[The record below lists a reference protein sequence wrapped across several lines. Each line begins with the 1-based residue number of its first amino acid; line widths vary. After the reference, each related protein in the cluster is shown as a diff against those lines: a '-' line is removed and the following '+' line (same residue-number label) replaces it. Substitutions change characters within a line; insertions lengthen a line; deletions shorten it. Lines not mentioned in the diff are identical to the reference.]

1 MARYSRWGRV
11 QAGGSAVTQK
21 TNAARLLDQMGIHYE
36 LREYEVDPD
45 DLAAEA
51 VAAKI
56 GLPPGQLFKTLVAQ
70 GDRHGICMAVIP
82 ADTEL
87 DLKALAAASGDRKI
101 HLVPLK
107 ELQKLTGYIR
117 GGVTVLAAKKAY
129 PVYADNSI
137 ERFDII
143 SISAGIR
150 GLQILL
156 APADYV
162 RATKATFAAIALSK
176 V

>member
-1 MARYSRWGRV
+1 M
-11 QAGGSAVTQK
+11 TQK

-36 LREYEVDPD
+36 LREYEVDPE

-82 ADTEL
+82 GDTEL
-87 DLKALAAASGDRKI
+87 DLKALASASGDRKI
-101 HLVPLK
+101 HLVPVK
-107 ELQKLTGYIR
+107 DLQKLTGYIR
-117 GGVTVLAAKKAY
+117 GGVNALAAKKAY
-129 PVYADNSI
+129 PVYADKSI
-137 ERFDII
+137 ERFEAI

-156 APADYV
+156 APVDYLRIT
-162 RATKATFAAIALSK
+162 RATLAAIAQSK
-176 V
+176 L

>member
-1 MARYSRWGRV
+1 
-11 QAGGSAVTQK
+11 
-21 TNAARLLDQMGIHYE
+21 MGIRYE
-36 LREYEVDPD
+36 LREYAVDPE

-82 ADTEL
+82 GDTEL

-101 HLVPLK
+101 NLVPVK
-107 ELQKLTGYIR
+107 ELQKLTGYVR
-117 GGVTVLAAKKAY
+117 GGVTALAAKKAY
-129 PVYADNSI
+129 PVYADGSI
-137 ERFDII
+137 ERFDVI
-143 SISAGIR
+143 SISASMR

-156 APADYV
+156 APGDYLKV
-162 RATKATFAAIALSK
+162 VKTTLAVIAQRK
-176 V
+176 G

>member
-1 MARYSRWGRV
+1 MI
-11 QAGGSAVTQK
+11 QK
-21 TNAARLLDQMGIHYE
+21 TNAARLLDQMGIRYE
-36 LREYEVDPD
+36 LREYAVDPE

-82 ADTEL
+82 GDTEL

-101 HLVPLK
+101 HLVPVK
-107 ELQKLTGYIR
+107 ELQKLTGYVR
-117 GGVTVLAAKKAY
+117 GGVTALAAKKAY
-129 PVYADNSI
+129 PVYADGSI
-137 ERFDII
+137 EQFDVI
-143 SISAGIR
+143 SISAGMR

-156 APADYV
+156 APVDYLKV
-162 RATKATFAAIALSK
+162 VKTTLAVIAQRK
-176 V
+176 G

>member
-1 MARYSRWGRV
+1 
-11 QAGGSAVTQK
+11 
-21 TNAARLLDQMGIHYE
+21 MGIRYE

-82 ADTEL
+82 GDTEL
-87 DLKALAAASGDRKI
+87 DLKALAVASGDRRI
-101 HLVPLK
+101 HLVPVK

-117 GGVTVLAAKKAY
+117 GGVTALAAEKAY
-129 PVYADNSI
+129 PVYTDKGI
-137 ERFDII
+137 ERFDVI
-143 SISAGIR
+143 SISAGMQ

-156 APADYV
+156 APVDYLMAV
-162 RATKATFAAIALSK
+162 KATLAAIALRK
-176 V
+176 G

>member
-1 MARYSRWGRV
+1 MI
-11 QAGGSAVTQK
+11 QK
-21 TNAARLLDQMGIHYE
+21 TNAARLLDQMGIRYE
-36 LREYEVDPD
+36 LREYAVDPE

-82 ADTEL
+82 GDTEL

-101 HLVPLK
+101 HLVPVK
-107 ELQKLTGYIR
+107 ELQKLTGYVR
-117 GGVTVLAAKKAY
+117 GGVTALAAKKAY
-129 PVYADNSI
+129 PVYADGSI
-137 ERFDII
+137 EQFDVI
-143 SISAGIR
+143 SISAGMR

-156 APADYV
+156 APVDYRKV
-162 RATKATFAAIALSK
+162 VKTTLAVIAQRK
-176 V
+176 G